1 MSVALRI
8 DVDTFSGTRDGV
20 PRLLSIL
27 ERRGLAATW
36 YFTVGPD
43 NMGRHLWR
51 LLRPRFAL
59 KMLRSSAASLYGWE
73 ILLRGTL
80 WRGPEI
86 GRPLAEVIRRP
97 IEAGHE
103 FGVHAWDHHRWQ
115 ASIARLSEDAIRE
128 EFARAFVRL
137 AEIAGRAPETS
148 ASPGWRTTEGVLAMK
163 TAFPLRFNSDCRGA
177 AVPFRPLLGEGPH
190 RRELAQVQVPVDLPT
205 YDEAIG
211 TLVGDDEAFNAML
224 LARLADGAPHVLTIH
239 AESEGGA
246 KAALFEE
253 FLDRAA
259 AEGHRFEPL
268 GRWLDRQPTIAAARL
283 GRGEV
288 AGREGWLGV
297 VEPAREVAA

>member
-59 KMLRSSAASLYGWE
+59 KMLRSKAASLYGWE

-80 WRGPEI
+80 WSGPEI

-97 IEAGHE
+97 IAAGHE

-115 ASIARLSEDAIRE
+115 RRVASLPDDALRE
-128 EFARAFVRL
+128 EFARAFTRL
-137 AEIAGRAPETS
+137 AEIAGREPETS
-148 ASPGWRTTEGVLAMK
+148 ATPGWRTTERVLAMK

-177 AVPFRPLLGEGPH
+177 ASPFRP
-190 RRELAQVQVPVDLPT
+190 RLADGRVLDQLQIPVDLPT

-211 TLVGDDEAFNAML
+211 TLVADDEAFNAML

-268 GRWLDRQPTIAAARL
+268 GRWLDRQPTARAARL

-297 VEPAREVAA
+297 VEPPTEVAA